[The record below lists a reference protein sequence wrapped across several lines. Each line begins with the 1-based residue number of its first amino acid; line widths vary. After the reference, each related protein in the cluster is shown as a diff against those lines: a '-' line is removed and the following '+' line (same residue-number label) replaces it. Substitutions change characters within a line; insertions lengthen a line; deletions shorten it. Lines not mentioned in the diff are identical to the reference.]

1 MYLKFLNSSSHW
13 RIRDQLYA
21 HPFGAEHGVPQHRK
35 RQTSHLKKEAALNA
49 KRPAIWQGVLH
60 YKKNDR
66 AHRANTLPA
75 TRYYTLKADTT
86 ACSRSVCCAI

>member
-21 HPFGAEHGVPQHRK
+21 LPFGAEHDAPAHRH

-49 KRPAIWQGVLH
+49 KRPAIWPGVLH
-60 YKKNDR
+60 HKKN
-66 AHRANTLPA
+66 HRTYRVNTLPA
-75 TRYYTLKADTT
+75 PGTTL
-86 ACSRSVCCAI
+86 